1 MKISKQARRDAREL
15 FRICM
20 VRDALDEN
28 RARKAV
34 AAVIQGKPRGYI
46 EILSHLQR
54 LFRLEVARR
63 TATIESAVPLSPQ
76 VQAEIQGDLTRRY
89 GSGLDFHFTQ
99 NPALIGGA
107 RIQVGGDVYDGS
119 VQGRLA
125 QLESQN

>member
-63 TATIESAVPLSPQ
+63 TATIVSAMPLPTLVQ
-76 VQAEIQGDLTRRY
+76 VEIQDDLIRRY
-89 GSGLDFHFTQ
+89 GPHLTFLFTQ